1 MIPPLIVIVGET
13 ASGKSDL
20 ALILSKQFNGEIISA
35 DSWSVYRGFDIGTAK
50 PSIPEINEINHHL
63 LDIVDPND
71 GFSAAEFKR
80 LALIALDDI
89 YAKGKVPILVGG
101 TGLYVDSLIYDYSFL
116 PASLKEDRTL
126 YEKLSLNELVKMCKE
141 FNYDT
146 KYLDLGNKRRV
157 IRLLENKGKRPT
169 SKPLRDNTLILGI
182 QVDPKQLAAN
192 IQNRTTQMLAE
203 GLENEVKTLADKY
216 GWEIEPMKG
225 IGYREFRDYFEN
237 NISKRE
243 LIIRINRDTLK
254 LVKKQKAWFK
264 RNKSIQWYT
273 NREKFVDSVTTFMN
287 KFS

>member
-101 TGLYVDSLIYDYSFL
+101 TGLYVDSLICF
-116 PASLKEDRTL
+116 
-126 YEKLSLNELVKMCKE
+126 VKR
-141 FNYDT
+141 
-146 KYLDLGNKRRV
+146 G
-157 IRLLENKGKRPT
+157 
-169 SKPLRDNTLILGI
+169 
-182 QVDPKQLAAN
+182 
-192 IQNRTTQMLAE
+192 QNA
-203 GLENEVKTLADKY
+203 
-216 GWEIEPMKG
+216 I
-225 IGYREFRDYFEN
+225 
-237 NISKRE
+237 
-243 LIIRINRDTLK
+243 
-254 LVKKQKAWFK
+254 
-264 RNKSIQWYT
+264 
-273 NREKFVDSVTTFMN
+273 
-287 KFS
+287 